1 MNYGAQGKNTILI
14 KNNRLY
20 IFSDQQWVLGNE

>member
-1 MNYGAQGKNTILI
+1 MIFGAQGKNLILI

-20 IFSDQQWVLGNE
+20 IFSDQELVLGHE